1 MSATE
6 IHHHTLDARRRPAP
20 EKELVPR
27 FLVVAMIALM
37 GLSLSL
43 VAYARLTGAPMSGAL
58 IEAPVAA
65 ERTIRMVGTR
75 EGSVTVLGEDGVQLA
90 HSSDDMKGFIGVVWR
105 VLARHRYVQGVPDT
119 APVTLIRRDNGN
131 IAIHDTVTDWSIE
144 LIGYGADNVA
154 AFAGLVD

>member
-6 IHHHTLDARRRPAP
+6 LHHHTLEGRRRAAP
-20 EKELVPR
+20 ERELVPR
-27 FLVVAMIALM
+27 FLVIAMFALM

-43 VAYARLTGAPMSGAL
+43 VGYAKLTGAPMSGAL

-65 ERTIRMVGTR
+65 QRTIQMVGTR
-75 EGSVTVLGEDGVQLA
+75 EGAVTVLNEEGAQLA
-90 HSSDDMKGFIGVVWR
+90 HSSEHLMGFVGVVWR
-105 VLARHRYVQGVPDT
+105 VLARHRYVEGVPDT

-144 LIGYGADNVA
+144 LIGYGDDNVA
-154 AFAGLVD
+154 AFAGLID